1 MSFWRLYAVPLVGL
15 LLLADVPASAQSLNE
30 VVAGR
35 LSFNCRGLS
44 GPGIAGSFPP
54 PNNFNPDYG
63 PQLLPLCGNTIAN
76 QGSAGASS
84 GGGIDSA
91 EDRVSSLGAEQA
103 IRRRSQERRADS
115 DRGLGLFF
123 TADYERFEQDTTRF
137 ESGFGRDTVG
147 GTGGIDYILNRFVLL
162 GLGVAYAHEF
172 GNYISG
178 GGFDHN
184 RYGVF
189 LYTSLSPMPA
199 AFVDLVAG
207 YVRKEYHFER
217 RVSLDIQQATGFVRH
232 VEGPTRADTHGD
244 EFRISAYGGYDF
256 ILLRNIT
263 VGPRLGVSYKDA
275 TIDRYRE
282 SGGTGVELGYDNQ
295 NIVSLTT
302 QAGVYASM
310 AINTG
315 VGVLVPQTT
324 IEYIHEFMDD
334 QRSVG
339 FTFNQDLRG
348 RRFLFQTDPPDR
360 DYVNVAVG
368 ASMLFPGGVTG
379 FANFREL
386 VGYRDRT
393 SHAVT
398 LGVRFAF

>member
-1 MSFWRLYAVPLVGL
+1 MVESTLPRTASVRSALNRRSAAAAKSVVQIAIVVSGYSSRLTTK
-15 LLLADVPASAQSLNE
+15 DSS
-30 VVAGR
+30 R
-35 LSFNCRGLS
+35 T
-44 GPGIAGSFPP
+44 PP
-54 PNNFNPDYG
+54 V
-63 PQLLPLCGNTIAN
+63 
-76 QGSAGASS
+76 SS
-84 GGGIDSA
+84 RDSA
-91 EDRVSSLGAEQA
+91 AT
-103 IRRRSQERRADS
+103 RS
-115 DRGLGLFF
+115 
-123 TADYERFEQDTTRF
+123 
-137 ESGFGRDTVG
+137 VVP
-147 GTGGIDYILNRFVLL
+147 GGIDYILNRFVLL

-178 GGFDHN
+178 GGFDHD